1 MLKRISA
8 IAVAGGAT
16 MALLSVATPSFATT
30 ATTYTVTPGGAITG
44 SATKPTLKDTSTGTV
59 LTCAS
64 SATSATLKS
73 GSGLKATGLGS
84 ITALSFTSCT
94 GPLSFSFTVTLNSLP
109 YVLDATGAT
118 SSAGVTKGKITG
130 IFATVSGSGCTM
142 DVAGTSATAA
152 GDVTGTYTNST
163 GVLKITGGDLHI
175 WNVDGCFG
183 LVASGDPS
191 TFAASYKI
199 TPKQTI
205 TSS

>member
-84 ITALSFTSCT
+84 ITALSF
-94 GPLSFSFTVTLNSLP
+94 NSLP